1 MKKLI
6 TTTALATSLTL
17 TGLSIAQAETETVET
32 ETKAVVTVET
42 TVDKIENAENT
53 AVSSDD
59 LSTLEATGEALEE
72 LDLTDEDE
80 TNLSDEA
87 RAEID
92 ALNGIISILID
103 ARAIYDQASDM
114 PDDNEM
120 VRSVIKDLASER
132 EAQLIAL
139 QQRVESIG
147 GEADQ
152 FGEAVGTGH
161 RAFAQVRTVFDD
173 DTEVAIEEVLRGERY
188 IVDEIG
194 KTLVGDISAEGETI
208 LEALRDEV
216 YADIKRLEDLDDEA

>member
-6 TTTALATSLTL
+6 TTTALATTLAL
-17 TGLSIAQAETETVET
+17 TGVSIAQAETETT
-32 ETKAVVTVET
+32 ETHNEAVMTADKAIE
-42 TVDKIENAENT
+42 KIENAESMQVN
-53 AVSSDD
+53 SDN
-59 LSTLEATGEALEE
+59 LSTAEATGEALEE

-80 TNLSDEA
+80 TNLSNEA

-103 ARAIYDQASDM
+103 ARAIYEQASDM
-114 PDDNEM
+114 PDDNET
-120 VRSVIKDLASER
+120 VRLVLKDLASER
-132 EAQLIAL
+132 ETQMITL

-161 RAFAQVRTVFDD
+161 RIFAQIRTAFDN

-194 KTLVGDISAEGETI
+194 KTLEGDISEEGEAI
-208 LEALRDEV
+208 LETLRDKV
-216 YADIKRLEDLDDEA
+216 YADIKRLEDLDDVA